1 MHSWIGTIR
10 SHWRRDLF
18 IAMSAFFMLPSFA
31 FAGAF
36 DAFFQAV
43 KIDHVSVVEKLLLRG
58 FDPNTIEDVRGDT
71 GMILALREGS
81 MSVFSLLLNAS
92 DINVEAKAFNGDTA
106 LMIAAYK
113 GNIRAVKALLEKGA
127 EPNRPGWTALHYAA
141 AVGSNEIV
149 QLLLDRFAYIDA
161 ESPNKTTPI
170 MMAASGGHIFTV
182 KLLLDAG
189 ADATLINEAGFTAID
204 IARKFNHMD
213 IVEGLIYRLK
223 KAGKL

>member
-113 GNIRAVKALLEKGA
+113 GNIRAVKALRLFDKVVFHATTENEKQDIRKIFG
-127 EPNRPGWTALHYAA
+127 EKVEIKTDNLRISK
-141 AVGSNEIV
+141 SNEVKPEIIKV
-149 QLLLDRFAYIDA
+149 KKQETEKREYKVKDYVVYPKHGVGQITEFKKI
-161 ESPNKTTPI
+161 NI
-170 MMAASGGHIFTV
+170 GGI
-182 KLLLDAG
+182 K
-189 ADATLINEAGFTAID
+189 
-204 IARKFNHMD
+204 
-213 IVEGLIYRLK
+213 
-223 KAGKL
+223 